1 MIHPSTNSQPPVPSP
16 NGNQILARAPPPHV
30 PLPRRL
36 GHTLR
41 PRRTRFLPSA
51 PALRPQ
57 TRPQLTRQPPEQ
69 ETLIADL
76 AAQNRQT
83 NTSFATVLLALPAL
97 STIPYLPLLL
107 RGPPNPVIAV
117 LSLTSLLSTAYI
129 LYKLPPPETGIAPLD
144 AWVQRGGVPEASETI
159 RRLKRGAGPDKSP
172 LEMYLP
178 YLNCVLSGVLVVLG
192 LVLGRGDGS
201 FAWIGMGNLP
211 AIVYGVVLV
220 AKVVMGSVDPE
231 RELGGLKYGFK
242 GA

>member
-30 PLPRRL
+30 PLPLRL
-36 GHTLR
+36 GHALR
-41 PRRTRFLPSA
+41 PRRTS
-51 PALRPQ
+51 
-57 TRPQLTRQPPEQ
+57 PPEQ

-97 STIPYLPLLL
+97 STIPYVPLLL
-107 RGPPNPVIAV
+107 RGPPNPIIAV

-144 AWVQRGGVPEASETI
+144 AWVQRGRVPAASETI